1 MTPPTD
7 PLAFVKRETLLQFA
21 AHIGIGECSTL
32 TNDEIRRRIAENADP
47 ERLRSICPLDLEAW
61 QSDTLSRVSSAE
73 ESHKQL
79 TRQFELLQKDLA
91 IVRQNADNASQHL
104 TRTANFIGIFVIIGT
119 LLGLGTFRE
128 GSETLRESRET
139 LKNLAKDVSEGKV
152 LVNEAKSLNDQ
163 MAKYSSAS
171 ETLVMRRI
179 TEDARSEFPHI
190 FADRI
195 PEIQVARFVDI
206 SHFIESTTREQ
217 SIADSTSQLRLK
229 TLQAIFRLLVD
240 YGRLREPGPDELRRM
255 AAEFERLHEQ
265 IGSQSRIDGGYDE
278 RFFAKELPAYIANIA
293 GVVYLRAHKEA
304 RKRQEA
310 SRLDFTASAT
320 KNFERAKQ
328 YYENFANPWANLAV
342 VKKYDLFLKMP
353 DDWGELTDDQWK
365 KLINDT
371 DEQASQAITLLEKA
385 LKYQQSDRLRSV
397 VLNNMADWSLT
408 QGMIR
413 VRAIRSRTP
422 AAAAGTRSIESILRE
437 GMSHIKR
444 SRYLDERDCFT
455 VITEAEL
462 ECMALA
468 FSLSRM
474 DDKETEIRSRLDRIV
489 ELIAAA
495 VDRGFEEFPKEQK
508 SLEAHFRMEDQWW
521 HFALEKANT
530 VGQGNDY
537 LSRLTKAASGSF

>member
-1 MTPPTD
+1 M
-7 PLAFVKRETLLQFA
+7 
-21 AHIGIGECSTL
+21 
-32 TNDEIRRRIAENADP
+32 
-47 ERLRSICPLDLEAW
+47 
-61 QSDTLSRVSSAE
+61 
-73 ESHKQL
+73 
-79 TRQFELLQKDLA
+79 
-91 IVRQNADNASQHL
+91 
-104 TRTANFIGIFVIIGT
+104 
-119 LLGLGTFRE
+119 
-128 GSETLRESRET
+128 
-139 LKNLAKDVSEGKV
+139 
-152 LVNEAKSLNDQ
+152 
-163 MAKYSSAS
+163 
-171 ETLVMRRI
+171 
-179 TEDARSEFPHI
+179 
-190 FADRI
+190 
-195 PEIQVARFVDI
+195 
-206 SHFIESTTREQ
+206 
-217 SIADSTSQLRLK
+217 
-229 TLQAIFRLLVD
+229 
-240 YGRLREPGPDELRRM
+240 
-255 AAEFERLHEQ
+255 
-265 IGSQSRIDGGYDE
+265 
-278 RFFAKELPAYIANIA
+278 
-293 GVVYLRAHKEA
+293 
-304 RKRQEA
+304 
-310 SRLDFTASAT
+310 
-320 KNFERAKQ
+320 
-328 YYENFANPWANLAV
+328 
-342 VKKYDLFLKMP
+342 
-353 DDWGELTDDQWK
+353 
-365 KLINDT
+365 INDT
-371 DEQASQAITLLEKA
+371 DEQASQAITLLDKA

-508 SLEAHFRMEDQWW
+508 SLVAHFRMQDQWW